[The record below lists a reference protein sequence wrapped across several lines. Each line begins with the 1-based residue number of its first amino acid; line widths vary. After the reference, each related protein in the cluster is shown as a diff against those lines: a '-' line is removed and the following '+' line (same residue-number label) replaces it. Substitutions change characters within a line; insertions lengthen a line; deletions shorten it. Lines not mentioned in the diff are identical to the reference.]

1 VTSTPLHP
9 RRQEV
14 GPLLRLAAPL
24 IVGQVATLAMGFVD
38 TVMAGRLSA
47 QALAAVALGGAV
59 WSSLFLFVIGTL
71 SALSPS
77 VAHLAGAGELHAVA
91 PTVRQTGWIAAALSG
106 LAVFVLVRTE
116 VLLALFEVQPDVLPL
131 AAGYLDALAWGIPGI
146 ALYMVLRYLSEGLA
160 HTRPVLYIALLG
172 LPFNVAGNWIL
183 MYGKLGAP
191 ALGAI
196 GCGYATA
203 IVFCIQGLAMTA
215 YVARSAVYERVRPL
229 LRWAAPDG
237 RAIGEL
243 LWIGL
248 PIGVA
253 LFLEVSL
260 FATVALLMASFGTI
274 AVAAHQIAFNF
285 CALTF
290 MVPLGVSMATT
301 VRVGYATGRRDF
313 DGARRAGW
321 TGIGLAMAVQT
332 LTAAVMLAAPG
343 WIARIYTDD
352 AQVRAVAVQLLMLAA
367 LFQLS
372 DGAQVSAS
380 GALRGLKDTRVPMAI
395 TVVAYWLVGLP
406 AGYLLGLKTDLGPRG
421 LWCGFI
427 GGLTVAAV
435 LLIWRFRR
443 RTHPGLQP
451 SRIMGSEAP

>member
-1 VTSTPLHP
+1 MS
-9 RRQEV
+9 
-14 GPLLRLAAPL
+14 
-24 IVGQVATLAMGFVD
+24 FVD

-47 QALAAVALGGAV
+47 EALAAVALGGAV
-59 WSSLFLFVIGTL
+59 WTSLFLFVIGTL

-77 VAHLAGAGELHAVA
+77 VAHLAGAGDFPAVA
-91 PTVRQTGWIAAALSG
+91 PAVRQTGWIGAGLGALAILV
-106 LAVFVLVRTE
+106 LARAE
-116 VLLALFEVQPDVLPL
+116 GLLALFDVQPEVLPL
-131 AAGYLDALAWGIPGI
+131 ADGYLDALAWGVPGI
-146 ALYMVLRYLSEGLA
+146 VFYMVLRYLSEGLA
-160 HTRPVLYIALLG
+160 HTRPVLYIGLLG
-172 LPFNVAGNWIL
+172 LPVNVVGNWIL

-203 IVFCIQGLAMTA
+203 IVFSIQGLAMAA
-215 YVARSAVYERVRPL
+215 YVTRSGVFDRVRPL
-229 LRWAAPDG
+229 LRWAPPDR
-237 RAIGEL
+237 RAVGEL
-243 LWIGL
+243 LWIGV

-290 MVPLGVSMATT
+290 MVPLGISMATT
-301 VRVGYATGRRDF
+301 VRVGYAAGRRDAA
-313 DGARRAGW
+313 GVRHAGW
-321 TGIGLAMAVQT
+321 IGIGLAMAVQT

-343 WIARIYTDD
+343 WIARVYTADV
-352 AQVRAVAVQLLMLAA
+352 QVRAVAVQFLMLAA

-380 GALRGLKDTRVPMAI
+380 GALRGLKDTRVPMGI

-406 AGYLLGLKTDLGPRG
+406 AGYLLGLRTGLGPRG

-435 LLIWRFRR
+435 LLIRRFHRQAR
-443 RTHPGLQP
+443 PDAREP
-451 SRIMGSEAP
+451 SAIIEAGQRS